1 MILKHHL
8 YKELRFLNRANSNEL
23 ALLLDAC
30 ENGVEKAQLK
40 LYQLYF
46 KAMFNTAFR
55 IVKEDALAED
65 IMQESFLAAFE
76 KLDQYKAEVSFGAWL
91 KKIVINKSIL
101 EYRKKVKEHWL
112 SIDES
117 RVNEPINDQSTEDH
131 TEKTKWIYNK
141 IKGLN
146 ERYAMT
152 LTLNLIEGYDYKE
165 IAEILEITEGT
176 SRTLLSRAKDKLRTE
191 ITKDPQWK
199 KIS

>member
-1 MILKHHL
+1 
-8 YKELRFLNRANSNEL
+8 LNRANSKEL

-30 ENGVEKAQLK
+30 KNGVEKAQLQ
-40 LYQLYF
+40 LYQLYY

-91 KKIVINKSIL
+91 KKIVINKSIA
-101 EYRKKVKEHWL
+101 EYRKKVKENWL

-117 RVNEPINDQSTEDH
+117 RVQEPINDQSREDH
-131 TEKTKWIYNK
+131 TDKTKWIYAK
-141 IKGLN
+141 IKSLN

-165 IAEILEITEGT
+165 IAEILEITEVN

-191 ITKDPQWK
+191 ITNDPQWK

>member
-30 ENGVEKAQLK
+30 KNGVEKAQLQ

-65 IMQESFLAAFE
+65 IMQESFIAAFE

>member
-65 IMQESFLAAFE
+65 IMQESFIAAFE

>member
-30 ENGVEKAQLK
+30 KNGVEKAQLQ

-91 KKIVINKSIL
+91 KKIVINKSIS
-101 EYRKKVKEHWL
+101 EYRKKVKKHWL

-117 RVNEPINDQSTEDH
+117 RVHEPINDQSTEDH

-176 SRTLLSRAKDKLRTE
+176 SRTLLSRAKDKLRNE

>member
-30 ENGVEKAQLK
+30 KNGVEKAQLQ